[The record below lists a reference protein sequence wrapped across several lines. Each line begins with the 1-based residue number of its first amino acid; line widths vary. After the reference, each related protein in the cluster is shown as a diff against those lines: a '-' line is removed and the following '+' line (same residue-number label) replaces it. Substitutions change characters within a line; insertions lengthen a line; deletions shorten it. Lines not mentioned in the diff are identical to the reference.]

1 MATVVNVHGTFVHS
15 AGTADALNINPDAPV
30 QWWQQGSTFEHEVK
44 SYVTGEDGPVDV
56 VPFTWRS
63 QNSEIDRRQ
72 AGSALLETLRGL
84 DKKGEPYVVVG
95 HSHGGSVIASAL
107 IESVSRRR
115 PLVNLK
121 RWITI
126 GTPFVGMRKERF
138 LFSRLT
144 LTRKVIFVA
153 SLMLALMFLFYV
165 MGELFTHGF
174 QARSDRYYTALLFN
188 GVMMTLPIL
197 FSYIVF
203 RFFDGRELKG
213 YSGGTVARART
224 SYAGK
229 WLPISH
235 KNDEAVQ
242 GLRML
247 PGMKLHFFDDG
258 FAASTITKAAVI
270 ALPLVYLFAVTS
282 PTIMLGIS
290 DFLQTRIYDVQEF
303 VEEDGAATKAR
314 EELRNFSGRMREY
327 QEQADQQSGLNP
339 AAAEEARQRA
349 AGARRELREK
359 RRQLEQS
366 FPEFNSV
373 ERAQRFKRRFLQRA
387 GQPCEGGRLC
397 GGGHDYALNSKL
409 LFHVVTDELSSAVI
423 DDGVVGGRIGGLLRL
438 LIPVILVPLA
448 FAVIALVMLK
458 VIEYLAQFVSKVLAR
473 GLNKLTLAEMKRST
487 FGNDTEGEIV
497 VGADYGPSWL
507 DPVTWELP
515 ADVAD
520 RISAHS
526 NAMASQ
532 SIAKFREAISTLS
545 YAEGEDARS
554 KLISNYLTWNELV
567 HTSYFE
573 VPEFRK
579 MVALAISQAPGFRP
593 TENLLNDVEYQA
605 TVQWVAVLGQPVV
618 IGDTPGIMVADVA
631 PQVLGAPQ
639 GQASYQA

>member
-15 AGTADALNINPDAPV
+15 AGTADALNINPQAPV
-30 QWWQQGSTFEHEVK
+30 QWWQQGSTFEQEVK
-44 SYVTGEDGPVDV
+44 SYVAGDDGPVDV

-107 IESVSRRR
+107 IESVSRRK
-115 PLVNLK
+115 PLVNLQ

-144 LTRKVIFVA
+144 LTRKVIFGA
-153 SLMLALMFLFYV
+153 SFMLFMMFLFYV
-165 MGELFTHGF
+165 LGELYTHGF
-174 QARSDRYYTALLFN
+174 RARNERYYTALLFS

-213 YSGGTVARART
+213 YSAGTVRRAREH
-224 SYAGK
+224 YAGK
-229 WLPISH
+229 WLPLSH

-247 PGMKLHFFDDG
+247 PNMKLHFFDDG
-258 FAASTITKAAVI
+258 FAASTITKASVI
-270 ALPLVYLFAVTS
+270 ALPLVYLLFVTS
-282 PTIMLGIS
+282 PTIMLGIA

-303 VEEDGAATKAR
+303 VEEDSAATRAR

-349 AGARRELREK
+349 ANARRELREK

-366 FPEFNSV
+366 FPEFTSV
-373 ERAQRFKRRFLQRA
+373 ERAQRFKRRFLQRN

-397 GGGHDYALNSKL
+397 GGGTDYVLNSKL
-409 LFHVVTDELSSAVI
+409 LFHVVTDELSSAVV
-423 DDGVVGGRIGGLLRL
+423 DDEIVGGRMGGLLRL
-438 LIPVILVPLA
+438 LIPVVLVPFV
-448 FAVIALVMLK
+448 FAVIALVILK
-458 VIEYLAQFVSKVLAR
+458 IIEYVAQFASLLLAR
-473 GLNKLTLAEMKRST
+473 ALNTVTLAEMKRST

-507 DPVTWELP
+507 EPVTWELP

-526 NAMASQ
+526 NSMASQ

-554 KLISNYLTWNELV
+554 RLISDYLTWNELV

-593 TENLLNDVEYQA
+593 TEQLLNDVGYQA
-605 TVQWVAVLGQPVV
+605 TVQWVAVLGQPIV
-618 IGDTPGIMVADVA
+618 IGQNPSIMVAELA
-631 PQVLGAPQ
+631 PQQAQAQPQ
-639 GQASYQA
+639 VSYQA